1 MKTGEE
7 RRKKRFEKKIIKL
20 LRKKDNL
27 NSKLTR
33 LFKES
38 K

>member
-33 LFKES
+33 LFKEL